1 MTLRLDAKA
10 HDTKAMTMTRIATL
24 LTLITLAGISSAC
37 GVGMTARKYP
47 PAQGPKGVNVRVTT
61 PQGQLSGELI
71 EVRDSGIVLAD
82 QKLRLIPYTDIL
94 SSEVEKTSSHY
105 AIANRSVPT
114 PETRDH
120 LRLLSRFPYG
130 LSAEVMQRLLSAY
143 GQTELAGPN

>member
-1 MTLRLDAKA
+1 
-10 HDTKAMTMTRIATL
+10 
-24 LTLITLAGISSAC
+24 
-37 GVGMTARKYP
+37 MTAPKYP
-47 PAQGPKGVNVRVTT
+47 PAQGPKGVSLRVTT

-71 EVRDSGIVLAD
+71 EVRDSGIILAD

-94 SSEVEKTSSHY
+94 SSQVEKTSSRY

-114 PETRDH
+114 PEARDH

>member
-1 MTLRLDAKA
+1 
-10 HDTKAMTMTRIATL
+10 MTRITVL
-24 LTLITLAGISSAC
+24 LTLVALAGLNNAC

-47 PAQGPKGVNVRVTT
+47 PAQGPKGVNVRLTT
-61 PQGQLSGELI
+61 AQGQVSGELI

-82 QKLRLIPYTDIL
+82 QKLRLIAYTDIL
-94 SSEVEKTSSHY
+94 SSEVEKTSSRY

-130 LSAEVMQRLLSAY
+130 LSPEVMQRLLSAY